1 MSKTTPI
8 AINKAIEDVLQT
20 DRGRLIAGLVS
31 RLGDLQVAEDALQEA
46 CISAM
51 SHWGRSGLPHSP
63 IGWLMKVGLNKGI
76 DRARAVQRDR
86 NKTDQFM
93 TLQASHFETIDEE
106 PIADDRLRLIFT
118 CCHPILEDKS
128 RIALTLRTICHLTTK
143 EIAAGFLDKEQTM
156 GQRITRAKEKLR
168 EADVEFE
175 IPDQSHWPARLDSVL
190 STIYLIFT
198 TGYVNEDD
206 SDRDLCAE
214 ALFLLR
220 LLDRL
225 RPDDPEIEGAL
236 ALVLLTD
243 ARSKARVGSD
253 GATVPPAEQNR
264 SLWDMHKVEEGR
276 EVLAQAV
283 KRGRPGP
290 YQIKAAIADCHM
302 MGSAPDWQQISL
314 LYGSLWAFEATPVV
328 ALNWAI
334 AIAEIGQPE
343 LALSK
348 VEALESELKTF
359 QPFYAAYAEILSQV
373 GQVDKAKAA
382 YETAIQLSQT
392 TASKQFLQQKLQKL
406 M

>member
-1 MSKTTPI
+1 
-8 AINKAIEDVLQT
+8 
-20 DRGRLIAGLVS
+20 
-31 RLGDLQVAEDALQEA
+31 
-46 CISAM
+46 
-51 SHWGRSGLPHSP
+51 
-63 IGWLMKVGLNKGI
+63 
-76 DRARAVQRDR
+76 
-86 NKTDQFM
+86 
-93 TLQASHFETIDEE
+93 
-106 PIADDRLRLIFT
+106 
-118 CCHPILEDKS
+118 
-128 RIALTLRTICHLTTK
+128 
-143 EIAAGFLDKEQTM
+143 
-156 GQRITRAKEKLR
+156 
-168 EADVEFE
+168 
-175 IPDQSHWPARLDSVL
+175 
-190 STIYLIFT
+190 
-198 TGYVNEDD
+198 
-206 SDRDLCAE
+206 
-214 ALFLLR
+214 
-220 LLDRL
+220 
-225 RPDDPEIEGAL
+225 
-236 ALVLLTD
+236 LVLLTD

-302 MGSAPDWQQISL
+302 MGNSPDWQQISL